1 MPLRSGFGTPQLPRV
16 DWNSSDSA
24 LAQRAI
30 HAPRIPWDKFTNEYF
45 KWEYGEHVGL
55 IGQTGLGKTTLLI
68 NLLPLHRF
76 VTVFATKP
84 KDNVMQ
90 ALIDT
95 HGYLKMTRWESLDPN
110 QFPRRVLWPDASKMK
125 SQDHQRAVFDDAM
138 EKIYREGGWTLA
150 LDETWYME
158 NVLNL
163 GANVRTYLLQ
173 ARSLGI
179 SLVCATQR
187 PAWVSREIYTASTH
201 LFFWRVN
208 DETDLKSLSGIG
220 WLSSNIIRDVVAN
233 LDIHQVLYINTRT
246 GAMVRTR
253 CPEIRI
259 DSGGRKTK

>member
-1 MPLRSGFGTPQLPRV
+1 MPNRSGFGTPQLPRV
-16 DWNSSDSA
+16 QWNSSDDA
-24 LAQRAI
+24 LAQRAT

-45 KWEYGEHVGL
+45 QWKNGEHVGL
-55 IGQTGLGKTTLLI
+55 IGQTGLGKSTLLI
-68 NLLPLHRF
+68 NLLPIHRF

-84 KDNVMQ
+84 RDDVMQ

-95 HGYLKMTRWESLDPN
+95 HGYLKMSRWQSLDPN
-110 QFPRRVLWPDASKMK
+110 EFPRRVLWPDASQMK
-125 SQDHQRAVFDDAM
+125 SQERQRAVFDDAM
-138 EKIYREGGWTLA
+138 DKIYREGGWTLA

-158 NVLNL
+158 NELNL
-163 GANVRTYLLQ
+163 SRNIKTFLLQ

-179 SLVCATQR
+179 SVVAATQR

-201 LFFWRVN
+201 LFFFRSN

-220 WLSSNIIRDVVAN
+220 WLNSNIIRDVVAN

-253 CPEIRI
+253 CPEIRLNT
-259 DSGGRKTK
+259 GGRKNK